1 LRRARALNSEQTFDL
16 AWHLTFANAWIGSAA
31 ALLGTQFVYGP
42 VGGGVKTPW
51 KLIPA
56 LGIRGC
62 LQELLRVAVRG
73 AARYGNPLARLSWRR
88 ADLILAQN
96 PETLE
101 WLPRRH
107 RAKGE
112 VFPNAALET
121 MEGTPT
127 PRYIGEKVALFA
139 ARLSPWKG
147 ASLAV
152 RSIALLPD
160 WKLLVA
166 GSGPD
171 ASRLRRLAGRLGLT
185 DRVQYL
191 GNLPRARL
199 FELMRSEAD
208 VLLFPSMHE
217 DAGWVVAEAGAS
229 GLPVV
234 ALDRGGPPQL
244 GAVVVRPGTINE
256 TIEQL
261 AACVTS
267 VVSRQP
273 RAVHDF
279 ELEARIAELREIL
292 IRRGILSVTPATER
306 TLAEEARSSSALG
319 HQGDGG

>member
-1 LRRARALNSEQTFDL
+1 
-16 AWHLTFANAWIGSAA
+16 
-31 ALLGTQFVYGP
+31 
-42 VGGGVKTPW
+42 
-51 KLIPA
+51 
-56 LGIRGC
+56 
-62 LQELLRVAVRG
+62 
-73 AARYGNPLARLSWRR
+73 
-88 ADLILAQN
+88 
-96 PETLE
+96 
-101 WLPRRH
+101 
-107 RAKGE
+107 
-112 VFPNAALET
+112 
-121 MEGTPT
+121 MEETPT

-147 ASLAV
+147 AGLAV
-152 RSIALLPD
+152 RTIALLPD

-171 ASRLRRLAGRLGLT
+171 ASRLTRLAGRLGLT

-217 DAGWVVAEAGAS
+217 DAGWVVAEAGGS

-244 GAVVVRPGTINE
+244 GAVVVRPGTVNE
-256 TIEQL
+256 TVERL

-267 VVSRQP
+267 VTSRER

-279 ELEARIAELREIL
+279 ELESRITQLRETL
-292 IRRGILSVTPATER
+292 LRRMILSPTPTTEI
-306 TLAEEARSSSALG
+306 G
-319 HQGDGG
+319 IG